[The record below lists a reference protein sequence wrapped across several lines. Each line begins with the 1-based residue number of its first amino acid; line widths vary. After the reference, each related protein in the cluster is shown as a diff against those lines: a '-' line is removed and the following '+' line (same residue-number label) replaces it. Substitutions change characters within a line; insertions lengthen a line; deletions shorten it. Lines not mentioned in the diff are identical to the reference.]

1 VLKRW
6 EETGATDADSL
17 SKMLR
22 RRSLGTVVTIIVQ
35 AFLDAGASYGAFN
48 LAGFLAAADKIPL
61 HWVLSF
67 GANFLGSY
75 FAMCASPLVPQQPQ
89 PMLELLRELLWPAL

>member
-1 VLKRW
+1 
-6 EETGATDADSL
+6 
-17 SKMLR
+17 MLR
-22 RRSLGTVVTIIVQ
+22 RRSLGTVITIIVQ

-48 LAGFLAAADKIPL
+48 LAGFLASADRIPL

-75 FAMCASPLVPQQPQ
+75 FAMCASPL
-89 PMLELLRELLWPAL
+89 LCNKLRYRSCHAPWPAL